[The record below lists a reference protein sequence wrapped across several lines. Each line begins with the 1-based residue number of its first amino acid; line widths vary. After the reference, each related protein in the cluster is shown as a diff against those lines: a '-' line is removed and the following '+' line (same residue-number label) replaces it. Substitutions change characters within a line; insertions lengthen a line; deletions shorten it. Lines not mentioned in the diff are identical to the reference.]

1 MLLDVEVVALL
12 LLGCG
17 GSGVARL
24 GRCALG
30 LFRAELQLDFDQV
43 VVAVESGA
51 REGVN
56 VVYDVPKIFVYNSVI

>member
-30 LFRAELQLDFDQV
+30 LFGAELQLDFDQV
-43 VVAVESGA
+43 VVAVKSGA
-51 REGVN
+51 G
-56 VVYDVPKIFVYNSVI
+56 